1 MITSTT
7 AELLYEPLQKETQA
21 LAPRLYIIISKG
33 IIMEVLALDDTF
45 KPEPEAVV
53 IETDI
58 TAEWGLPAQ
67 WELAIR
73 DLHDSRLCLREPIT
87 ISLENDGYQFIAY
100 APDLDIYGWGDTEY
114 EAIEDLRQSIVEL
127 YFDLKG
133 EKLAPSLRKIWDYL
147 NSIVEEIESPRSQE
161 SI

>member
-1 MITSTT
+1 MSLQTT
-7 AELLYEPLQKETQA
+7 AGLVSEFSISEPYE
-21 LAPRLYIIISKG
+21 IIIRVPISEEG
-33 IIMEVLALDDTF
+33 TF
-45 KPEPEAVV
+45 SPDENAIVWESW
-53 IETDI
+53 IETEI
-58 TAEWGLPAQ
+58 APPVWQPSVSIST
-67 WELAIR
+67 
-73 DLHDSRLCLREPIT
+73 LHDLRLRLRQQIT
-87 ISLENDGYQFIAY
+87 VSLEYDGYQFIAY

-114 EAIEDLRQSIVEL
+114 EAIENLRQSIVEL

>member
-1 MITSTT
+1 MSLQTT
-7 AELLYEPLQKETQA
+7 AGLVSEFSISTPYE
-21 LAPRLYIIISKG
+21 IIIKDPISEEG
-33 IIMEVLALDDTF
+33 TF
-45 KPEPEAVV
+45 SPDENAIVWESW
-53 IETDI
+53 IETEI
-58 TAEWGLPAQ
+58 APPVWQPSVSIST
-67 WELAIR
+67 
-73 DLHDSRLCLREPIT
+73 LHDLRLRLRQQIT
-87 ISLENDGYQFIAY
+87 VSLEYDGYQFIAY

-114 EAIEDLRQSIVEL
+114 EAIEDLRESIVEL

>member
-1 MITSTT
+1 MSLQTT
-7 AELLYEPLQKETQA
+7 AGLVSEFSISPPYE
-21 LAPRLYIIISKG
+21 IIIKDPISEEG
-33 IIMEVLALDDTF
+33 TFSPDDNAIVW
-45 KPEPEAVV
+45 ESW
-53 IETDI
+53 IETEI
-58 TAEWGLPAQ
+58 APPVWQPSVSIST
-67 WELAIR
+67 
-73 DLHDSRLCLREPIT
+73 LHDLRLRLRQQIT
-87 ISLENDGYQFIAY
+87 VSLEYDGYQFIAY

>member
-1 MITSTT
+1 MSLQTT
-7 AELLYEPLQKETQA
+7 AGVAGKIHDKLEPMPYNIPIKKAPIFEEDVLKIDEDEIPIDSYYSWGKTTYDEWQPTKFISSLHSSRLKLQKA
-21 LAPRLYIIISKG
+21 
-33 IIMEVLALDDTF
+33 
-45 KPEPEAVV
+45 
-53 IETDI
+53 I
-58 TAEWGLPAQ
+58 TV
-67 WELAIR
+67 
-73 DLHDSRLCLREPIT
+73 
-87 ISLENDGYQFIAY
+87 SLEYDSYQFIAY

>member
-1 MITSTT
+1 MSLQTT
-7 AELLYEPLQKETQA
+7 AGLVSEFSISEPYE
-21 LAPRLYIIISKG
+21 IIIRVPISEEG
-33 IIMEVLALDDTF
+33 TF
-45 KPEPEAVV
+45 SPDENAIVWESW
-53 IETDI
+53 IETEI
-58 TAEWGLPAQ
+58 APPVWQPSVSIST
-67 WELAIR
+67 
-73 DLHDSRLCLREPIT
+73 LHDLRLRLRQQIT
-87 ISLENDGYQFIAY
+87 VSLEYDGYQFIAY

-114 EAIEDLRQSIVEL
+114 EAIEDLRESIVEL